1 MNVVDPRISTAEWTE
16 EEDDKLIELVKENQ
30 ERLDWSVVAE
40 EIYASNLTTDRLVR
54 TPHQCAVRY
63 QAEWNPSLVR
73 STWTAEEDA
82 FILKWTREHGAGQ
95 WVKLARLLPGHTGQ
109 QLLHR
114 WRRLQPTRRVGA
126 WTEEEDEALR
136 VAIGAY
142 TSGERIKW
150 SLVAARIPSRT
161 DVQCR
166 ERWKNVLD
174 PKIKF
179 GPWSAEED
187 AALISALG
195 PALETTEFNEWSRL
209 TELCPGRTPK
219 NCMRRVRALGR
230 KLKKDAEIAKKR
242 AALAQK
248 RADDKTNAAKAKAEA
263 AAAAAAAAQSAP
275 QAEALPEPPTKP
287 EPKRRRTRATR

>member
-1 MNVVDPRISTAEWTE
+1 M
-16 EEDDKLIELVKENQ
+16 
-30 ERLDWSVVAE
+30 
-40 EIYASNLTTDRLVR
+40 
-54 TPHQCAVRY
+54 
-63 QAEWNPSLVR
+63 
-73 STWTAEEDA
+73 
-82 FILKWTREHGAGQ
+82 
-95 WVKLARLLPGHTGQ
+95 
-109 QLLHR
+109 
-114 WRRLQPTRRVGA
+114 
-126 WTEEEDEALR
+126 
-136 VAIGAY
+136 
-142 TSGERIKW
+142 
-150 SLVAARIPSRT
+150 
-161 DVQCR
+161 
-166 ERWKNVLD
+166 LD

-230 KLKKDAEIAKKR
+230 KLKKDAEIEKKR

-275 QAEALPEPPTKP
+275 QAEAPPEPPTKP